1 MADLRLRARSAT
13 EIVDAAFQIYRRDA
27 LEYILVTAVT
37 YAPVQIAQLML
48 FGATNAAVDP
58 RMMLGGLGVLWLV
71 LFILGLFGFALM
83 TAVVSRFSS
92 DVYLGRSP
100 DLAAILR
107 EMLPKVPRL
116 IGASFLLALVMML
129 GAIPFIVSMAM
140 GSIGVGVL
148 GFILAAVWS
157 FYAYARFF
165 ASFQIIVL
173 EDRGIVDAF
182 RRSGFLSR
190 GRKGH
195 ILLTIFLVFLIFVVL
210 LVAVMA
216 VAALVGNQM
225 TGAVLQMIYTIIAYP
240 LIGIAQMVLYY
251 DMRIRSEGF
260 HIEVM
265 TGALNAASAP
275 HEATS

>member
-37 YAPVQIAQLML
+37 YAPLLIAQLML

-260 HIEVM
+260 DIEVM

>member
-37 YAPVQIAQLML
+37 YAPLLIAQLML

-58 RMMLGGLGVLWLV
+58 RTLMGGFGALWLV

-116 IGASFLLALVMML
+116 IGASFLLAIVMML
-129 GAIPFIVSMAM
+129 GAIPFIASMAM

-148 GFILAAVWS
+148 GFILAVVWS

-165 ASFQIIVL
+165 ASFPVIVL
-173 EDRGIVDAF
+173 EDRGIIDAF
-182 RRSGFLSR
+182 TRSGFLSR

-195 ILLTIFLVFLIFVVL
+195 ILVTIFLVFLIFVVL
-210 LVAVMA
+210 LIAVMA
-216 VAALVGNQM
+216 VAALVGNPM

-251 DMRIRSEGF
+251 DMRIRAEGF
-260 HIEVM
+260 DIEVM

-275 HEATS
+275 REATS